1 MRERLKKIRKIS
13 IPISIF
19 IFLIALL
26 FGFFSIDQSR
36 QLFSWASTKYS
47 PQQIKVTDI
56 NDTSFVVSWITQ
68 EKTTATIAYGEKINL
83 GEIKKDTRDK
93 NGNPQNYI
101 THYFLIDN
109 LKPRVKYYFKLIS
122 GGKVYDNSGKPY
134 EVSTG
139 QSISIPENDL
149 SQGKILTPQGQP
161 AGNTIVYLSTAN
173 SIIQSALTDQ
183 QGNWVIPLS
192 LGRTV
197 DLQSYF
203 NYDRSS
209 QVIQIF
215 VQGEKEISNAV
226 ITTGN
231 DNPAPD
237 ITLGQNYNFLSQLRK
252 TTPTP
257 PVVPIYNDLGSSST
271 NSSGFFGNQLFSIS
285 YPSPNEII
293 SSQTPEF
300 FGSGPKDKNIEITI
314 ESENIVNDTTGVDQK
329 GKWTWSPKSP
339 LSLGKHQIT
348 VSYINEKGFIEKI
361 TREFTVIAAE
371 NTNLPSY
378 TASASATPRPTF
390 PPKTTSPTPT
400 IKINTTITPSTK
412 PTSTPVSSTTP
423 SVAKSSVTPTGAPQT
438 ISPSPTITPKPTS
451 TPLLLP
457 TPTDKVRTTI
467 PSTESGIPRS
477 GITTP
482 TIILFISG
490 ILIVV
495 LGLTLALF

>member
-19 IFLIALL
+19 VFLIALF

-47 PQQIKVTDI
+47 PQQIKVSDI

-68 EKTTATIAYGEKINL
+68 EKTTATLAYGEKINL

-93 NGNPQNYI
+93 SGNPQNFI

-139 QSISIPENDL
+139 PSISIPENDL
-149 SQGKILTPQGQP
+149 SQGKILTPQGTP

-173 SIIQSALTDQ
+173 SITQSALTDQ

-203 NYDRSS
+203 NYDRSL

-231 DNPAPD
+231 DNPTPD
-237 ITLGQNYNFLSQLRK
+237 ITLGQNYNFLSQLK
-252 TTPTP
+252 QTTPTP
-257 PVVPIYNDLGSSST
+257 PAVPIYNDLGSSST
-271 NSSGFFGNQLFSIS
+271 NSSGFAGSQPLSIS

-300 FGSGPKDKNIEITI
+300 FGSGPKDTNIEII
-314 ESENIVNDTTGVDQK
+314 VESVNVINDTTGIDQT

-339 LSLGKHQIT
+339 LPPGKHQIT
-348 VSYINEKGFIEKI
+348 VSYVNEKGFIEKI
-361 TREFTVIAAE
+361 TREFTVMAAE
-371 NTNLPSY
+371 NTDLPSF

-390 PPKTTSPTPT
+390 PPKITSPTPT
-400 IKINTTITPSTK
+400 VKINTTITPS
-412 PTSTPVSSTTP
+412 STPVLGTP
-423 SVAKSSVTPTGAPQT
+423 TVAKLSVTPTVARPA
-438 ISPSPTITPKPTS
+438 ISPSPTIAQPTE

-457 TPTDKVRTTI
+457 TPTEETRTSI
-467 PSTESGIPRS
+467 PSTGSGIPRS
-477 GITTP
+477 GTTLP
-482 TIILFISG
+482 TIFLFSTG
-490 ILIVV
+490 IIIVIFGLI
-495 LGLTLALF
+495 LALF